1 MSFGAHF
8 IPAAQRTARSDG
20 EDTRV
25 RLLRAA
31 LQLFSERG
39 FAQTSV
45 RSIAEAAGTNVA
57 AIAYHFGDKARL
69 YTATFYEP
77 FGSGS
82 DLIPVFADPALT
94 LQQALAAYFG
104 GFLEPLKHDDL
115 VTQSLRLH
123 VRELL
128 DPTHVWPELIER
140 ECRAPHLALVQ
151 VLCRHMGVAAA
162 DDDMHRL
169 AFSLAGLVM
178 QMWTQRDP
186 LQAIAP
192 PPAGGGGVGGGG
204 GRGAR
209 GGPGPAAGGA
219 PARPPEYLGE
229 LAKGIQRMPL
239 GKTRFFWA
247 TCLPLALGAGAITA
261 PPAQVPTA
269 PPVAWQAPLPPQGS
283 PGGLTRWWTQ
293 LGDPLLVELID
304 AAQAVSPGVA
314 QAQSRI
320 AQARATQVASRAAL
334 LPSLDAQA
342 SASRGF
348 NEQLA
353 GIATTAQAGL
363 QASWEIDLFGANRA
377 TKTAADER
385 LAGAQALWHEAR
397 VSVAAE
403 VAQQT
408 SSLRT
413 CLEQLRVA
421 ERDAA

>member
-45 RSIAEAAGTNVA
+45 RAIAEAAGTNVA

-140 ECRAPHLALVQ
+140 ECRAPHLALVE
-151 VLCRHMGVAAA
+151 VLCRHMGVAEV

-192 PPAGGGGVGGGG
+192 
-204 GRGAR
+204 
-209 GGPGPAAGGA
+209 
-219 PARPPEYLGE
+219 
-229 LAKGIQRMPL
+229 
-239 GKTRFFWA
+239 
-247 TCLPLALGAGAITA
+247 
-261 PPAQVPTA
+261 
-269 PPVAWQAPLPPQGS
+269 
-283 PGGLTRWWTQ
+283 
-293 LGDPLLVELID
+293 
-304 AAQAVSPGVA
+304 
-314 QAQSRI
+314 
-320 AQARATQVASRAAL
+320 
-334 LPSLDAQA
+334 
-342 SASRGF
+342 
-348 NEQLA
+348 QLA
-353 GIATTAQAGL
+353 GSGAVDEWVDRLTGYALSMVQGEIARRQA
-363 QASWEIDLFGANRA
+363 
-377 TKTAADER
+377 
-385 LAGAQALWHEAR
+385 
-397 VSVAAE
+397 
-403 VAQQT
+403 AQQPARRST
-408 SSLRT
+408 SRNSHK
-413 CLEQLRVA
+413 ESNA
-421 ERDAA
+421 

>member
-45 RSIAEAAGTNVA
+45 RAIAEAAGTNVA

-140 ECRAPHLALVQ
+140 ECRAPHLALVE
-151 VLCRHMGVAAA
+151 VLCHHMGVGEV

-169 AFSLAGLVM
+169 AFSLAGLVV

-192 PPAGGGGVGGGG
+192 QLAVPGAVDEWVDRLTGYALSMVQGEIARRQAVQPPA
-204 GRGAR
+204 RR
-209 GGPGPAAGGA
+209 S
-219 PARPPEYLGE
+219 
-229 LAKGIQRMPL
+229 
-239 GKTRFFWA
+239 T
-247 TCLPLALGAGAITA
+247 
-261 PPAQVPTA
+261 
-269 PPVAWQAPLPPQGS
+269 
-283 PGGLTRWWTQ
+283 
-293 LGDPLLVELID
+293 
-304 AAQAVSPGVA
+304 
-314 QAQSRI
+314 SRN
-320 AQARATQVASRAAL
+320 SR
-334 LPSLDAQA
+334 
-342 SASRGF
+342 
-348 NEQLA
+348 
-353 GIATTAQAGL
+353 
-363 QASWEIDLFGANRA
+363 
-377 TKTAADER
+377 
-385 LAGAQALWHEAR
+385 
-397 VSVAAE
+397 
-403 VAQQT
+403 T
-408 SSLRT
+408 SHKKESN
-413 CLEQLRVA
+413 A
-421 ERDAA
+421 

>member
-1 MSFGAHF
+1 MSFGPHS

-20 EDTRV
+20 EDTRL

-45 RSIAEAAGTNVA
+45 RAIADAAGTNVA

-82 DLIPVFADPALT
+82 DLIPVFANPALT
-94 LQQALAAYFG
+94 LEQTLAAYFG

-140 ECRAPHLALVQ
+140 ECRAPHMALVE
-151 VLCRHMGVAAA
+151 VLGRHMGVAQV

-192 PPAGGGGVGGGG
+192 QLAGSHAVDLWVDRLTGYALCMVQ
-204 GRGAR
+204 
-209 GGPGPAAGGA
+209 
-219 PARPPEYLGE
+219 GE
-229 LAKGIQRMPL
+229 I
-239 GKTRFFWA
+239 
-247 TCLPLALGAGAITA
+247 
-261 PPAQVPTA
+261 
-269 PPVAWQAPLPPQGS
+269 
-283 PGGLTRWWTQ
+283 
-293 LGDPLLVELID
+293 
-304 AAQAVSPGVA
+304 
-314 QAQSRI
+314 SR
-320 AQARATQVASRAAL
+320 RRAAL
-334 LPSLDAQA
+334 Q
-342 SASRGF
+342 SARRSTPR
-348 NEQLA
+348 N
-353 GIATTAQAGL
+353 
-363 QASWEIDLFGANRA
+363 
-377 TKTAADER
+377 
-385 LAGAQALWHEAR
+385 AR
-397 VSVAAE
+397 
-403 VAQQT
+403 T
-408 SSLRT
+408 SPMK
-413 CLEQLRVA
+413 EDNA
-421 ERDAA
+421 

>member
-1 MSFGAHF
+1 MSFGAPL

-20 EDTRV
+20 EDTRL
-25 RLLRAA
+25 RLLHAA

-45 RSIAEAAGTNVA
+45 RAIAEAAGTNVA

-94 LQQALAAYFG
+94 LPQALAAYFG

-151 VLCRHMGVAAA
+151 VLCRHMGVAEA

-178 QMWTQRDP
+178 QLWTQRDP

-192 PPAGGGGVGGGG
+192 QLASSQSVDLWVDRLTGYALAMVQGETT
-204 GRGAR
+204 RR
-209 GGPGPAAGGA
+209 KAAQQ
-219 PARPPEYLGE
+219 PARPTTP
-229 LAKGIQRMPL
+229 R
-239 GKTRFFWA
+239 T
-247 TCLPLALGAGAITA
+247 
-261 PPAQVPTA
+261 
-269 PPVAWQAPLPPQGS
+269 
-283 PGGLTRWWTQ
+283 
-293 LGDPLLVELID
+293 
-304 AAQAVSPGVA
+304 
-314 QAQSRI
+314 SR
-320 AQARATQVASRAAL
+320 
-334 LPSLDAQA
+334 
-342 SASRGF
+342 
-348 NEQLA
+348 
-353 GIATTAQAGL
+353 
-363 QASWEIDLFGANRA
+363 
-377 TKTAADER
+377 
-385 LAGAQALWHEAR
+385 
-397 VSVAAE
+397 
-403 VAQQT
+403 
-408 SSLRT
+408 SSHKKET
-413 CLEQLRVA
+413 NA
-421 ERDAA
+421 